1 MGPGPDGPMGP
12 PPGDMAEMQS
22 HMDDVLQLMDLKI
35 QGPGNPEHMP
45 GDMDGDGM
53 MPPPPTD
60 DPADDGMG

>member
-1 MGPGPDGPMGP
+1 M
-12 PPGDMAEMQS
+12 MQQ
-22 HMDDVLQLMDLKI
+22 HMSSRSRLETLV
-35 QGPGNPEHMP
+35 P